1 MLLTSLIRI
10 FLTRSLRPFEFK
22 NTYRKFLDFEAE
34 QELGLYVHIPFC
46 RKICTFCP
54 YCKTYYD
61 KDLAAKYKLALLR
74 EIEMVGSRLK
84 TKKEVTSLYFGGGTP
99 ALMKDSLKEIIDCL
113 EKYFIITQGIGI
125 ELHPDDI
132 DEPTI
137 KSLKS
142 AGITMVSV
150 GVQSF
155 NQKCLSSLGRENTGV
170 EEKLKLVAQANFNV
184 VDVDLIFALPKQT
197 EELLLSDIEKAF
209 LLGATQISTY
219 PFIDFTFANN
229 TYKPMPEKEK
239 KKMLQSISDYCKRI
253 GKERTAVWT
262 FAQKNTGRYSS
273 VTRDSF
279 LGFGVS
285 AATLLSR
292 EFKINTFSI
301 DGYLN
306 RIKNNLLPTSL
317 TLDFTLRQRAVYH
330 LFWSAYF
337 MQIIPTRF
345 QELIGRPLSKMY
357 GLEIWLAENLGFITK
372 QNDTYCLT
380 DRGAYYYHYLEQ
392 AYTTAYIDKMW
403 NISRITPF
411 PEKIVLK

>member
-1 MLLTSLIRI
+1 
-10 FLTRSLRPFEFK
+10 
-22 NTYRKFLDFEAE
+22 
-34 QELGLYVHIPFC
+34 
-46 RKICTFCP
+46 
-54 YCKTYYD
+54 
-61 KDLAAKYKLALLR
+61 
-74 EIEMVGSRLK
+74 MVGSRLK

-253 GKERTAVWT
+253 GKERNAVWT
-262 FAQKNTGRYSS
+262 FAQINTGRYSS

-330 LFWSAYF
+330 L
-337 MQIIPTRF
+337 
-345 QELIGRPLSKMY
+345 
-357 GLEIWLAENLGFITK
+357 LE
-372 QNDTYCLT
+372 CLLH
-380 DRGAYYYHYLEQ
+380 AN
-392 AYTTAYIDKMW
+392 YTHEVSGINRKTSQQDVWAGVMAG
-403 NISRITPF
+403 
-411 PEKIVLK
+411 